1 MHKFQVSITD
11 PVKHGDA
18 LMGYTLY
25 RVTTQTTMPEYPS
38 TSGSYVLRRYSD
50 FEWLHLA
57 VRKCVVCFAPL
68 PLAHSLTRLHHGW
81 AQQVN
86 RTAAPASRSATH
98 PSNTQSNRDV
108 WGSVTG
114 QTLRWLD
121 AAETYGCVGWGW
133 GGCVCSKLPG
143 CIPPPLPEKI
153 ASGRFE
159 QEFVEQRMS
168 DLGRFINKMANNPLV
183 QVSSYY

>member
-1 MHKFQVSITD
+1 VHKFQVSITD

-86 RTAAPASRSATH
+86 RTAAPGSRSATH

-133 GGCVCSKLPG
+133 GGGGLRVQQAARVHPAAAAGEDCVRAVRAGVRRATNVGPG
-143 CIPPPLPEKI
+143 PLH
-153 ASGRFE
+153 
-159 QEFVEQRMS
+159 
-168 DLGRFINKMANNPLV
+168 
-183 QVSSYY
+183 

>member
-68 PLAHSLTRLHHGW
+68 PLAHTLAPRVGAASQPHGSSW
-81 AQQVN
+81 VTQ
-86 RTAAPASRSATH
+86 R
-98 PSNTQSNRDV
+98 NT
-108 WGSVTG
+108 
-114 QTLRWLD
+114 
-121 AAETYGCVGWGW
+121 
-133 GGCVCSKLPG
+133 P
-143 CIPPPLPEKI
+143 
-153 ASGRFE
+153 F
-159 QEFVEQRMS
+159 
-168 DLGRFINKMANNPLV
+168 
-183 QVSSYY
+183 